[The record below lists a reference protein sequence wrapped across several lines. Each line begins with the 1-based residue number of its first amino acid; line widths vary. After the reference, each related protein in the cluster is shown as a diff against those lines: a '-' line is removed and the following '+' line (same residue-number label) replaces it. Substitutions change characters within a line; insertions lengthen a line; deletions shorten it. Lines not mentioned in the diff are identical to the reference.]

1 LGREERTKVGGRGR
15 TYTCLSVPITTPEHR
30 GNLSEIGFYHLTR
43 SDLLQ
48 ALPQLLARTL
58 AAGQRALVL
67 CGSPD
72 RVTALDQALWQASDP
87 WLPHGTA
94 ADGDADLQ
102 PIWLATDD
110 TAPNRARFLFLVDG
124 AAARLEAFDRVFDLF
139 DGNDPPAVQAARQR
153 WTAAKAAG
161 HTLAYWQ
168 QGVRGWEKK
177 A

>member
-1 LGREERTKVGGRGR
+1 V
-15 TYTCLSVPITTPEHR
+15 
-30 GNLSEIGFYHLTR
+30 SEIGFYHLTR
-43 SDLLQ
+43 TGLPQ

-67 CGSPD
+67 CGTDD
-72 RVTALDQALWQASDP
+72 RVAALDRALWESTEP

-110 TAPNRARFLFLVDG
+110 DAPNGGKFLFLVDG
-124 AAARLEAFDRVFDLF
+124 TASARLEAFDRVFDLF
-139 DGNDPPAVQAARQR
+139 DGNDPSAVEAARER
-153 WTAAKAAG
+153 WRTTKAAG

-168 QGVRGWEKK
+168 QGARGWEKK